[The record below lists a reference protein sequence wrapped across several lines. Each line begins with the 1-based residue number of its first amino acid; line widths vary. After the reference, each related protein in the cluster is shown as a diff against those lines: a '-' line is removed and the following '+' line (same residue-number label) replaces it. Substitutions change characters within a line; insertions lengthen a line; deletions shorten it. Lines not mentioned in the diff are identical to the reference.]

1 MITGDLIHPPLL
13 EALAASGHGSGILI
27 ADGNYPYLTAT
38 GGRARLVH
46 LNLRPGLLDVTTVLE
61 AVLTTINVESA
72 TVMEPPADV
81 AAPIHDEY
89 RRLLGPEV
97 PMERI
102 ERFAFYDRV
111 RSPDVGL
118 VVATGDERLY
128 GNLLLT
134 VGLR

>member
-1 MITGDLIHPPLL
+1 VITGPLVHPELL
-13 EALAASGHGSGILI
+13 EALASSGHGSGILI

-38 GGRARLVH
+38 APGARVIH

-61 AVLTTINVESA
+61 AVLTTVNIEAA
-72 TVMEPPADV
+72 TLMQTPPDV
-81 AAPIHDEY
+81 HAPAQEEY
-89 RRLLGPEV
+89 ARMLGPDV
-97 PMERI
+97 PIERV

-111 RSPDVGL
+111 RSPDTGV

-134 VGLR
+134 IGLR